1 MAPSDFIPTV
11 SYWNSAVPSV
21 GPNITSAVRTGI
33 DSATVTWGILPH
45 EVAQGT
51 VTSYS
56 IRYRPT
62 NTQSELCR
70 ASNANLWTVTPKTSS
85 SPTLNIM
92 DLGGATAYCVAVAAT
107 TGAGTGPYGIPGT
120 IPRKQAVYG
129 D

>member
-1 MAPSDFIPTV
+1 M
-11 SYWNSAVPSV
+11 PSV

-33 DSATVTWGILPH
+33 DTATVSWGTLPH
-45 EVAQGT
+45 DVARGN

-62 NTQSELCR
+62 NTQSEPCG
-70 ASNANLWTVTPKTSS
+70 ASNANLWTATPKKSS

-92 DLGGATAYCVAVAAT
+92 ELDGVTAYCVAVAAT
-107 TGAGTGPYGIPGT
+107 TSAGTGPYGTPAT
-120 IPRKQAVYG
+120 ISSKQVVYS